1 MESLAKIQ
9 QALRVPKAHFNQFG
23 GFHYR
28 SCEDI
33 LEAVKPLLGKAT
45 LTLTDEVI
53 LLGDRHYVKATA
65 MYREGNMEL
74 SVSAWARENLTR
86 KGMDPAQIT
95 GACSSYARKYAMAGL
110 FCLSDGPDP
119 DAPMPQNGQP
129 PARQAPPSPQTP
141 AQQQAQQARQE
152 MSETF
157 SQPTHQPQ
165 TTPSQIAPATNWP
178 TPNKQQREFMQIL
191 VDYYKTQQAPGYQFS
206 KQKLAEHTWAN
217 LSRWASSE
225 NDVVLV
231 KQYVTALDVMVQTH
245 G

>member
-9 QALRVPKAHFNQFG
+9 QSLKVPKGQFNKYG
-23 GFHYR
+23 GFYYR
-28 SCEDI
+28 SLEDI
-33 LEAVKPLLGKAT
+33 LEAVKPHLGKCILYFNDEIVQVGDRFYVRATAT
-45 LTLTDEVI
+45 L
-53 LLGDRHYVKATA
+53 K
-65 MYREGNMEL
+65 EGGESI
-74 SVSAWARENLTR
+74 SVTAWAREQEVKT
-86 KGMDPAQIT
+86 KMDQAQLT
-95 GACSSYARKYAMAGL
+95 GATSTYARKYALNSLLA
-110 FCLSDGPDP
+110 LSDGPDP
-119 DAPMPQNGQP
+119 DAISHQPNGQ
-129 PARQAPPSPQTP
+129 AAAPPPTP
-141 AQQQAQQARQE
+141 VQQQAEQARQE

-165 TTPSQIAPATNWP
+165 TTAAPATSWP
-178 TPNKQQREFMQIL
+178 TPTKQQREFMQIL
-191 VDYYKTQQAPGYQFS
+191 VDYYKTQQPPGYTFS